1 MGDEI
6 RVLIADDQAA
16 VRRGLRTFLELQDGI
31 AVVGDAADGEE
42 AVEMAG
48 ALRPDVVLMDL
59 VMPGLDG
66 VAAAHRIRSAHP
78 ESKVL
83 VLTSFID
90 DDRIFPALGARVTGY
105 LVKDIAPEELVE
117 AIHTV
122 SRGDPYLHPDVCR
135 RLMDQVAPP
144 GGPQGTVTILITDVE
159 GSTQLVSELGD
170 DLARDIQRE
179 HDRILR
185 ELLLEYGGS
194 EVRHTGD
201 GLMAAFPSAR
211 RAVACS
217 VEMQRRVRGLGP
229 GAVRIRVR
237 IGVNTG
243 EPIIEG
249 QGYFGEAV
257 IVAARITAAAEGGQ
271 ILVSEATKGLAADA
285 GFRFADRGGREL
297 KGIGPRRLFEVLWDA
312 EGA

>member
-6 RVLIADDQAA
+6 RVLITDDQAA

-31 AVVGDAADGEE
+31 AVVGDTASGEE

-66 VAAAHRIRSAHP
+66 VDAARRIRSAYP
-78 ESKVL
+78 RTKVL
-83 VLTSFID
+83 VLTSFTE
-90 DDRIFPALGARVTGY
+90 DDRIFPALGAGVSGY
-105 LVKDIAPEELVE
+105 LVKDVAPEDLVL
-117 AIHTV
+117 AIHAV
-122 SRGDPYLHPDVCR
+122 NRGDPYLHPEVGR
-135 RLMDQVAPP
+135 RLMDQFALP

-159 GSTQLVSELGD
+159 GSTHLVAELGD
-170 DLARDIQRE
+170 DRARELQRE

-185 ELLLEYGGS
+185 ELLREHDGT

-211 RAVACS
+211 RAIACS
-217 VEMQRRVRGLGP
+217 VEMQRKILGQGFGPMPLRVRMGL
-229 GAVRIRVR
+229 
-237 IGVNTG
+237 NTG

-249 QGYFGEAV
+249 RNYFGETV
-257 IVAARITAAAEGGQ
+257 IVAARVAEAAEGGQ
-271 ILVSEATKGLAADA
+271 ILTSEATKGLAAEA
-285 GFRFADRGGREL
+285 GFGFADRGVREL
-297 KGIGPRRLFEVLWDA
+297 KGIGPRRVFEVLWNG
-312 EGA
+312 EGT